1 MQKTN
6 IPAQRDHVLFEIND
20 LLSNHGFETSNIYDR
35 SCFDMVA
42 RKELELL
49 LLKILI
55 NIDGFTGNQAEE
67 IKKVSEIFLASPL
80 VVGVKSKN
88 EYLEEDVVYERHGI
102 PVIAKE
108 TLRNMVVDDVYPEV
122 FADRGGYYVQMDGEV
137 IKQVREAQNISRKDL
152 ADKAH
157 VSRETIYKYERG
169 MVRAFPE
176 TAMMLESI
184 LNMKITLSVNLLN
197 VPNIENEKNENSDN
211 TMTNIKTSLE
221 NQPNLTKLGFGVIST
236 SRTPFDAIAKQ
247 ESGIKIR
254 KNNSTV
260 ITNMEKNR
268 NQQALK
274 KMALN
279 VKDLSGITE
288 TDAVFLLEGK
298 KSLKCIE
305 GIPVVHNWEIKEMKN
320 SKEFLSVVRE
330 RRDCN

>member
-1 MQKTN
+1 
-6 IPAQRDHVLFEIND
+6 
-20 LLSNHGFETSNIYDR
+20 
-35 SCFDMVA
+35 
-42 RKELELL
+42 
-49 LLKILI
+49 
-55 NIDGFTGNQAEE
+55 
-67 IKKVSEIFLASPL
+67 
-80 VVGVKSKN
+80 
-88 EYLEEDVVYERHGI
+88 
-102 PVIAKE
+102 
-108 TLRNMVVDDVYPEV
+108 
-122 FADRGGYYVQMDGEV
+122 
-137 IKQVREAQNISRKDL
+137 
-152 ADKAH
+152 
-157 VSRETIYKYERG
+157 

-197 VPNIENEKNENSDN
+197 VPKIENENSDN
-211 TMTNIKTSLE
+211 SKTNVKMSLE

-236 SRTPFDAIAKQ
+236 SRTPFDALAKQ
-247 ESGIKIR
+247 ESDIKVR
-254 KNNSTV
+254 GNYSTV